1 MKQPSHMDSWV
12 SLEVKFRAC
21 VEAAARRNFLTRS
34 VYMSPDGGPILPRGE
49 EAALFDLNSPL
60 EEVTSLLI

>member
-12 SLEVKFRAC
+12 SLEVKFRGC

-34 VYMSPDGGPILPRGE
+34 VYMSPDGGRILPRGE
-49 EAALFDLNSPL
+49 EAAL
-60 EEVTSLLI
+60 SLI